1 EGGGGAS
8 QADNALLVKQA
19 LHLLEDVME
28 RVDLPASGRGV
39 TQKGEYVY
47 ALFGHAGITFDTAQA
62 WLGKLQDMSD
72 TLQENALYGQ
82 ANALKIDVVARAIK
96 VAFWGGNAS
105 RQECLDFAPMYRSH
119 ISPAESVSP
128 L

>member
-1 EGGGGAS
+1 T

-19 LHLLEDVME
+19 LHLLEDAME
-28 RVDLPASGRGV
+28 GVKLPASGKGF

-47 ALFGHAGITFDTAQA
+47 ALFDHAGITFDTAQA

-96 VAFWGGNAS
+96 VAFRGGNAS
-105 RQECLDFAPMYRSH
+105 REDCLDFA
-119 ISPAESVSP
+119 
-128 L
+128 